1 MAMCSVCNGIGCP
14 CCWEEPKTMDCPEC
28 EGNGYIIYND
38 DGDLIT
44 EEEYNA
50 SPAEYFKDA
59 CDVCNGE
66 GYIYCD
72 LTVKYMASWG
82 LKCATLSSQTKVN

>member
-1 MAMCSVCNGIGCP
+1 MCTVCNGIGCP
-14 CCWEEPKTMDCPEC
+14 CCWEEPKTMNCPEC
-28 EGNGYIIYND
+28 DGNGYIIYND

-72 LTVKYMASWG
+72 LRFRRLPKAG
-82 LKCATLSSQTKVN
+82 LYTAKL